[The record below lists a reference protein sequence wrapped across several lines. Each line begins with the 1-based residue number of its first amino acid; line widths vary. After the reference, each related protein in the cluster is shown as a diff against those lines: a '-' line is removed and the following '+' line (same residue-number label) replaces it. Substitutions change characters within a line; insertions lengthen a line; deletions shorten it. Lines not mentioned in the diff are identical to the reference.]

1 MTMRFKQF
9 YLGCLAHASYY
20 IGSDGEAAII
30 DPQRDV
36 QQYLDEAE
44 ANGQKI
50 KYVIE
55 THSHADFV
63 SGHLELAG
71 KTGAQIIYGQRA
83 ATQFPT
89 LKVKD
94 GDELHVGNIKLTFL
108 ETPGHTPEGITI
120 IAEDRSED
128 TPVLDA
134 VAPAAYREEGS
145 PRSEAHE
152 DQSVLAPLKMFT
164 GDTLFIGDVG
174 RPDLI
179 GSKGFT
185 SEQMAGM
192 LYDSVHEKLL
202 KFPDETEIYPAH
214 GAGSL
219 CGKSLSK
226 ETWSTLGEQRK
237 FNYALQPMS
246 KDEFIKLVAS
256 DQPEVPMY
264 FPKSAARNLEGSKD
278 LDELPAPRAL
288 STQEISAFDGVVLD
302 VRPNDIYGASHI
314 PNSINI
320 GLGGQFASWAGTMI
334 PIGTPIAIVADTREL
349 VDEAAMR
356 LARVGHDTTVGF
368 TLFGSYDGEKKTV
381 EQVSVDDA
389 SQITSAN
396 PEVQFVDVRR
406 APEHIGGHAAGT
418 INIPLN
424 KLPAEVE
431 QLDPSKPTYVICQGG
446 YRSSVGTSILE
457 NAGFTDLHNVTGG
470 TAKWIST
477 GLPTEKTE
485 TSAAAN

>member
-1 MTMRFKQF
+1 MTGQDVSSFVTKGPKGAKSMKFKQF

-36 QQYLDEAE
+36 QQYLDEAA
-44 ANGQKI
+44 ANGQTI

-89 LKVKD
+89 LKVND
-94 GDELHVGNIKLTFL
+94 GAELNVGAVKLRFF

-120 IAEDRSED
+120 IAEDTD
-128 TPVLDA
+128 DA
-134 VAPAAYREEGS
+134 S
-145 PRSEAHE
+145 
-152 DQSVLAPLKMFT
+152 APLKMFT

-185 SEQMAGM
+185 AEQMAEM
-192 LYDSVHEKLL
+192 LYDSLHEKLL
-202 KFPDETEIYPAH
+202 KFPDETEVYPAH

-226 ETWSTLGEQRK
+226 ETWSTLGNQRQ

-246 KDEFIKLVAS
+246 KDEFVKIVAS

-264 FPKSAARNLEGSKD
+264 FPKSAAKNLQGSTS
-278 LDELPAPRAL
+278 LEQLAPPRELSSDELL
-288 STQEISAFDGVVLD
+288 DFDGVILD
-302 VRPNDIYGASHI
+302 VRPNDVYGAGHV

-334 PIGTPIAIVADTREL
+334 PIGTSIAIVADTKQH
-349 VDEAAMR
+349 VDEAVTR
-356 LARVGHDTTVGF
+356 LARVGHDTVNGYVLAVNYAGKQRTVKQIPVGKVNE
-368 TLFGSYDGEKKTV
+368 LFRSGER
-381 EQVSVDDA
+381 
-389 SQITSAN
+389 I
-396 PEVQFVDVRR
+396 QFVDVRR
-406 APEHIGGHAAGT
+406 PAEHANGHALHT
-418 INIPLN
+418 INLPLDRLSEDFE
-424 KLPAEVE
+424 K
-431 QLDPSKPTYVICQGG
+431 LDPSLPTYVICQGG
-446 YRSSVGTSILE
+446 YRSSIGTSILE
-457 NAGFTDLHNVTGG
+457 NAGFTDIHNVTGG
-470 TAKWIST
+470 TAAWVKA
-477 GLPTEKTE
+477 GLETE
-485 TSAAAN
+485 TSATACAAS